1 MNDTYLH
8 ITLTV
13 VLVEQQTEII
23 FQLLFI
29 KLNWTKMESGRMNMN
44 QRKIMSKVFI
54 RFAFDFHKN

>member
-44 QRKIMSKVFI
+44 PRKITSKNLYSI
-54 RFAFDFHKN
+54 